1 MVHWWRAHNWVCWIG
16 YDLCIPIVGLLDPG
30 LVCIAFTYESTITAA
45 RARDMERGKDWT
57 RFGFHRSLL
66 RSGDKSQ
73 ILMIRSWPRLRS
85 RPRSSSKCSHR
96 IECLASCETALGV
109 RLSININKLSLSRT
123 MMSHGPECCSTS
135 TLICF
140 LKIMK
145 SSALCFISASKFR
158 FFTSFYTVLK
168 RNRLLDY

>member
-1 MVHWWRAHNWVCWIG
+1 
-16 YDLCIPIVGLLDPG
+16 
-30 LVCIAFTYESTITAA
+30 
-45 RARDMERGKDWT
+45 
-57 RFGFHRSLL
+57 
-66 RSGDKSQ
+66 
-73 ILMIRSWPRLRS
+73 
-85 RPRSSSKCSHR
+85 
-96 IECLASCETALGV
+96 
-109 RLSININKLSLSRT
+109 